1 MQTIPISA
9 VPSQS
14 LQVTLGA
21 QNCKINIYTL
31 STGMFLDLFVNN
43 APILTGIICRDRL
56 KLIRLAYLGFIGD
69 LAFIDTEGTDDPIYT
84 GLGTR
89 FLLVYT
95 P

>member
-14 LQVTLGA
+14 LQVTLGT

-43 APILTGIICRDRL
+43 DPILTGIICRDRL

-69 LAFIDTEGTDDPIYT
+69 LAFIDTEGTDDPVYT

-89 FLLVYT
+89 FLLVYL